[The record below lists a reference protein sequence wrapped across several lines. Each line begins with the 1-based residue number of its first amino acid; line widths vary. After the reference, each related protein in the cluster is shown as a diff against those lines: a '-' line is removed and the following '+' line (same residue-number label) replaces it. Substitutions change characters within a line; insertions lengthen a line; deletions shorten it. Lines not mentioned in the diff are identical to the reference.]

1 MLISVKSATVK
12 QKSSNEAFEVQP
24 SSRIAI
30 PSHSHIY
37 ASVTFKPMAMQNY
50 NATFEV
56 APEGTR
62 SKGLTFDLQGEGN
75 LPQVTITQPT
85 LHNAR
90 GDPLLLFSKLLL
102 SQSQVLPI
110 MLRNTGTISAKVVL
124 ENPGSKAFSIVD
136 TENLGLDS
144 DNDTSCDSPQDMVR
158 KSASPCLVDLDVNE
172 GKECMVVFKPHSVK
186 KYRSEM
192 RVRVLDNQFEK
203 MLVQLVGEGYEDE
216 VYLENVRG
224 EVLDSW
230 AQELEEVSD
239 DIEGKIF
246 SHFH

>member
-12 QKSSNEAFEVQP
+12 HKSSNEAFEVQP

-37 ASVTFKPMAMQNY
+37 ATVTFKPMAMQSY

-56 APEGTR
+56 APEGTK

-75 LPQVTITQPT
+75 LPQVSITQPT

-90 GDPLLLFSKLLL
+90 GHPLLLFSKLLL
-102 SQSQVLPI
+102 SKSQALPI
-110 MLRNTGTISAKVVL
+110 TLRNTGTIPAKVLL
-124 ENPGSKAFSIVD
+124 EIAGSKAFSIVD
-136 TENLGLDS
+136 TQNLDLDS
-144 DNDTSCDSPQDMVR
+144 ENDTRSDSPQDMNF
-158 KSASPCLVDLDVNE
+158 KGSESAPPCLVDLGVSE
-172 GKECMVVFKPHSVK
+172 SKECVVVFKPHSVK
-186 KYRSEM
+186 KYRGEM
-192 RVRVLDNQFEK
+192 RVKILDNQFEK
-203 MLVQLVGEGYEDE
+203 MIVQLVGEGYEDE

-224 EVLDSW
+224 EVLDTW

-239 DIEGKIF
+239 DIEGE
-246 SHFH
+246 SV